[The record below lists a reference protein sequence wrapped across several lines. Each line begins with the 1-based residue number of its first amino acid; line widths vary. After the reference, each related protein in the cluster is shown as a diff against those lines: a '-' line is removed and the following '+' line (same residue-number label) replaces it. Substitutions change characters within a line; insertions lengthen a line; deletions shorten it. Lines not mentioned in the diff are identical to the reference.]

1 MQLYYTTTSGYNGEQ
16 PNPERSLGG
25 FKSSTPVSNDDFS
38 NIFDE
43 ISLMTMKSGRD
54 EYRAIVLKNEFDTPC
69 TNITVK
75 ISRQEGAI
83 CSYKMAVGAM
93 NVVNKYNQKSM
104 ENVLFPNN
112 KPFRAQFI
120 DMTEEAVLEVGDLNP
135 GDEIGLWLCR
145 HVDVDAAKQQYNDV
159 CEPDPS
165 DPTGRRYKP
174 VTHPQQESIDMI
186 VDWV

>member
-1 MQLYYTTTSGYNGEQ
+1 MQLYYTTTTGANNEQ

-25 FKSSTPVSNDDFS
+25 FKSSTPVSNDDF
-38 NIFDE
+38 NNLFDE

-54 EYRAIVLKNEFDTPC
+54 EYRAIVLKNEFQQPAR
-69 TNITVK
+69 NITIK
-75 ISRQEGAI
+75 ITRPEDAI
-83 CSYKMAVGAM
+83 CSYKLAIGEM

-104 ENVLFPNN
+104 ENVLSPNN
-112 KPFRAQFI
+112 KPFRAKFI

-135 GDEIGLWLCR
+135 GDEIGLWFCR

-174 VTHPQQESIDMI
+174 VTHPQQESVDVTID
-186 VDWV
+186 WE

>member
-75 ISRQEGAI
+75 ISRQEG
-83 CSYKMAVGAM
+83 
-93 NVVNKYNQKSM
+93 VNKYNQKSM
-104 ENVLFPNN
+104 ENVMAPTN

-120 DMTEEAVLEVGDLNP
+120 DMTEDAVLEVGDLEA
-135 GDEIGLWLCR
+135 GAEIGLWLCR
-145 HVDVDAAKQQYNDV
+145 HVDTEIAKQQYDDV
-159 CEPDPS
+159 CEPDPA

>member
-1 MQLYYTTTSGYNGEQ
+1 MQLYYTTTTGANNEQ

-25 FKSSTPVSNDDFS
+25 FKSSTPVSNDDFG
-38 NIFDE
+38 NLFDE

-54 EYRAIVLKNEFDTPC
+54 EYRAIVLKNEFQQPAR
-69 TNITVK
+69 NITIK
-75 ISRQEGAI
+75 IARPEDAI
-83 CSYKMAVGAM
+83 CSYKLAIGEM

-104 ENVLFPNN
+104 ENVLSPNN
-112 KPFRAQFI
+112 KPFRAKFI

-135 GDEIGLWLCR
+135 GDEIGLWFCR